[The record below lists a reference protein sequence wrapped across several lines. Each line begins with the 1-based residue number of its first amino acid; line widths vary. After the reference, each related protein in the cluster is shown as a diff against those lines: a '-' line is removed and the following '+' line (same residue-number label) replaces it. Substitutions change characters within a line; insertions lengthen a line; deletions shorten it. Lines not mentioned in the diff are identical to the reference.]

1 MPAAAMFPARTFPA
15 ARMRAAA
22 PQAPGRTTRPATPG
36 RHRRALTVRS
46 RATRAID
53 VLGHVGSLVTL
64 SSVLVLAATAGGIV
78 DGVPA
83 GEAPTVT
90 VTFDGSHR

>member
-1 MPAAAMFPARTFPA
+1 MPAAAMSPARILPATRMHPA
-15 ARMRAAA
+15 ATA
-22 PQAPGRTTRPATPG
+22 APGRTTRPDTAG

-46 RATRAID
+46 RATRTID